1 MRWPDIIENDLLQ
14 HKNIDIGLWHS
25 LAINPLTGG
34 PYLSSRRLL
43 VLLEHMP
50 EESEFKRI
58 AERGG
63 RWSLAQQIAA
73 EGVNEQYRMRASYHA
88 AHSTDDNDVR
98 FDPTDYEFVDPVIAQ
113 ARAEAEAAE
122 AEISAQTEPEL
133 ADAGW
138 M

>member
-1 MRWPDIIENDLLQ
+1 
-14 HKNIDIGLWHS
+14 
-25 LAINPLTGG
+25 LAINPDTTD

-43 VLLEHMP
+43 VLLEHLP
-50 EESEFKRI
+50 EDGAFKT
-58 AERGG
+58 ATRGG

-122 AEISAQTEPEL
+122 SAISAQTEPEL